1 MVKLHLE
8 LEGDVGEVFRV
19 LRRLGG
25 GDSAGGEVRDGPGP
39 APAEERASAVDT
51 VPEPGTTATSATLAP
66 GHWTE
71 ELAADFT
78 AGLDVVARRV
88 MFQVWRAGERGSH
101 RNVLCQRADL
111 MPVELRSLLIRMGH
125 ALRRFQREGAGRCP
139 GRWRP
144 TARCRAISSTPT
156 SPRSR
161 PICSGRGCRTSWPKA
176 WGALDGFPSLAAWG
190 SQTVHRLWN
199 VLTII
204 DGLWIGLACGVDAD
218 DRMVR
223 RYAGCLT
230 DANTALYRLT
240 VSSTIGTVPL
250 RAEAMEE
257 RLRDQLERGEL
268 TMGEIRA
275 DYARYCE

>member
-25 GDSAGGEVRDGPGP
+25 GGNEDGEVRDGPRP

-51 VPEPGTTATSATLAP
+51 VPEPGTTETSATLVP

-111 MPVELRSLLIRMGH
+111 TPVELRSLVMRMGR
-125 ALRRFQREGAGRCP
+125 ALRRFQRERGLAL
-139 GRWRP
+139 
-144 TARCRAISSTPT
+144 
-156 SPRSR
+156 SR
-161 PICSGRGCRTSWPKA
+161 PV
-176 WGALDGFPSLAAWG
+176 AAN
-190 SQTVHRLWN
+190 SPLQSYF
-199 VLTII
+199 I
-204 DGLWIGLACGVDAD
+204 DPDFAAVASDLFGE
-218 DRMVR
+218 RM
-223 RYAGCLT
+223 
-230 DANTALYRLT
+230 
-240 VSSTIGTVPL
+240 P
-250 RAEAMEE
+250 
-257 RLRDQLERGEL
+257 DQL
-268 TMGEIRA
+268 A
-275 DYARYCE
+275 